1 MDRTGSLGANVHPLE
16 HAVRITFD
24 SSPATAKVVQA
35 HATFKR
41 TVLVPD
47 EHGYLPKKLYQPQF
61 WLVKLTVPKGLP
73 LQKGTGVHDVKLRPD
88 GRQFG
93 SDGCKDALKEI
104 SSISLEGCHYA
115 AGGNKRLN
123 MQRQVARRSRGRHL
137 APMELQPLSPWVT
150 TTHLLRRV
158 CEDFTSRFVSH
169 SSTTHEH
176 NAWSW
181 SGEPEALL
189 GTDSIKIV
197 QLYMSYS
204 LQSVMVVL
212 ANHPGHLVR
221 DIGEDS
227 MITAI
232 GERMKDL
239 RGWVY
244 DRRFGEVS

>member
-61 WLVKLTVPKGLP
+61 WLMKLTVPKGLP
-73 LQKGTGVHDVKLRPD
+73 LQKGTDVHNVKLKPD

-104 SSISLEGCHYA
+104 SSISLESCHYA
-115 AGGNKRLN
+115 WLEDPEVVISHRWSC
-123 MQRQVARRSRGRHL
+123 SRY
-137 APMELQPLSPWVT
+137 PPWVT

-158 CEDFTSRFVSH
+158 CKDFTSRFVYH

-189 GTDSIKIV
+189 STDSIKIV
-197 QLYMSYS
+197 QLYVSYS